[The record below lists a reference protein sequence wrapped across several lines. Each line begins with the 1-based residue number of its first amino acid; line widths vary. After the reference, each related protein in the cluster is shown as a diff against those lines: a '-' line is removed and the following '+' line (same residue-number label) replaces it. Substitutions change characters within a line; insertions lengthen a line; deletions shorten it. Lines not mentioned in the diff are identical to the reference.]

1 MSYGALHDTKTR
13 LCLSHKEHILFENIF
28 YTVNYGALHTHT
40 HTHDTETQLL
50 WADPDKKIEGAAVR
64 IQSLARG
71 KLDRHRVD
79 TIRDKRAEKQNVS

>member
-1 MSYGALHDTKTR
+1 MSYGALNDTKTR
-13 LCLSHKEHILFENIF
+13 LCLSHKEHILFEHIF

>member
-40 HTHDTETQLL
+40 HTHDTETRLL

>member
-1 MSYGALHDTKTR
+1 MSYGALHDNKTR